1 MLVRRLDEL
10 MARGLHQM
18 GVILLTFLTGVD
30 RQITKRHTFVEIQT
44 RDAISTAVVCGTVRR
59 GSRFVLCLHR
69 LERRLLIRGEV
80 CKAASA

>member
-30 RQITKRHTFVEIQT
+30 RQITKRHTFVEI
-44 RDAISTAVVCGTVRR
+44 RDTATLFRQRLCGEQSGGAVVLFC
-59 GSRFVLCLHR
+59 
-69 LERRLLIRGEV
+69 
-80 CKAASA
+80 A